1 MAEVIFNYS
10 DHATKVSVAE
20 QLKGQA
26 GWLTLNLLTVDA
38 FNTQQFLVFTAKTD
52 RGQIIDGEACKRLFQ
67 IAATPGDRESMSAEA
82 NTLPDDLLLLK
93 KRQIDAQLAEVM
105 EQNNALF
112 ELERDKLEKWA
123 EDVMYAAEEALR
135 DTKMQIKSLKRDAR
149 LAQSIEEQKQ
159 NQERLKQLER
169 QQKRQRMEI
178 LILKMKYQTNE
189 TC

>member
-1 MAEVIFNYS
+1 
-10 DHATKVSVAE
+10 
-20 QLKGQA
+20 
-26 GWLTLNLLTVDA
+26 
-38 FNTQQFLVFTAKTD
+38 
-52 RGQIIDGEACKRLFQ
+52 
-67 IAATPGDRESMSAEA
+67 MSAEA

-149 LAQSIEEQKQ
+149 LAQS
-159 NQERLKQLER
+159 
-169 QQKRQRMEI
+169 
-178 LILKMKYQTNE
+178 
-189 TC
+189 